1 MAKKKATKKTAKKK
15 ATGVSKSQAIRDQ
28 IKKSP
33 DASANDIAA
42 AASKQ
47 IREEVSPAL
56 VYNIKSAGGGAKKKG
71 RKKKVAKRTPAP
83 AVGDSGGGVNAALIK
98 EAATLL
104 QQAGGDPKAAKAALD
119 LATEVR
125 RIVIK

>member
-1 MAKKKATKKTAKKK
+1 MAKKKATKKTV
-15 ATGVSKSQAIRDQ
+15 GVSKSQAIRDQ
-28 IKKSP
+28 LKKSP
-33 DASANDIAA
+33 NASANDIAA

-47 IREEVSPAL
+47 IKEEVSPAL
-56 VYNIKSAGGGAKKKG
+56 VYNIKSTDGGAKKKG
-71 RKKKVAKRTPAP
+71 RKKKVVKKTTAP
-83 AVGDSGGGVNAALIK
+83 AAGDSGGGVNVALIK

-125 RIVIK
+125 RIVTK